1 MFKFLPRL
9 LIALSILL
17 VLAQLYPKD
26 KKNNSSAVSVNDIGT
41 KYTVPDN
48 IQAILKSSCYDC
60 HSNNTAYPW
69 YSKVQ
74 PIAWWLGGHIA
85 EGKKNLNFSEFTIYS
100 LKKQFRK
107 LKEIQEQIEEDE
119 MPLSSYTFIHR
130 YANLTGNQKKLLL
143 NWVSATQD
151 SMKTRNPAASLL

>member
-1 MFKFLPRL
+1 MFKFLRRL